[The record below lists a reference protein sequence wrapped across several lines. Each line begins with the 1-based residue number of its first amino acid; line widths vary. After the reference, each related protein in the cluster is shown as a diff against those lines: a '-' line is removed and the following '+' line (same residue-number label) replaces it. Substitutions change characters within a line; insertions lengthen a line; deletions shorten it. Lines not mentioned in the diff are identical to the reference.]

1 MSMFKQVEGRYDFDD
16 FMTLPELLLRWP
28 SDPHFKI
35 TYAVYNRQLHTY
47 YVEEI
52 FTSKD
57 GTTELEISDATDGFT
72 VCVSSFMH
80 DSWRILFKREE
91 ILNIEAKNSDFT
103 KKKEINKASYQ
114 MSCTRENVGQLAAL
128 TIYLICKFNS
138 PKLGVEINDYLMR
151 RATARKEETSE
162 CPSGAVESWSI
173 ESAKLWKLY
182 NEMAKRKIAKKN
194 EYDVDAIKV
203 YAKSLLNEGVEFYEV
218 VRKIYIKYINL
229 KAAQLGQIFPY
240 EEGVDVKYSGK
251 QSRWKKLQ
259 KDLFVIYP
267 ELTNEKSV
275 KKSLPKNYKS

>member
-1 MSMFKQVEGRYDFDD
+1 MFQNEINKIEICDLSTKKHLELTRCMFLFSCYTGMRYSDVVALKKENYKNGVITLKQVKTGVD
-16 FMTLPELLLRWP
+16 LKVP
-28 SDPHFKI
+28 
-35 TYAVYNRQLHTY
+35 V
-47 YVEEI
+47 
-52 FTSKD
+52 
-57 GTTELEISDATDGFT
+57 
-72 VCVSSFMH
+72 
-80 DSWRILFKREE
+80 
-91 ILNIEAKNSDFT
+91 NIEAKKSDFT

-229 KAAQLGQIFPY
+229 TAAQLGKIFPY
-240 EEGVDVKYSGK
+240 EEGTDIEHTGM
-251 QSRWKKLQ
+251 QSRWKTLQ
-259 KDLFVIYP
+259 KELFVRYP
-267 ELTNEKSV
+267 ELIKEKSEKKKPV
-275 KKSLPKNYKS
+275 KSL

>member
-1 MSMFKQVEGRYDFDD
+1 MSMFKQIEGSYEFDD

-72 VCVSSFMH
+72 VCVSSFMQ

-162 CPSGAVESWSI
+162 CPAGAVESWRI

-229 KAAQLGQIFPY
+229 TAAQLGKIFPY
-240 EEGVDVKYSGK
+240 EEGTDIKHTGM
-251 QSRWKKLQ
+251 QSRWKTLQ
-259 KDLFVIYP
+259 KELFVRCP
-267 ELTNEKSV
+267 ELIKEKSEKKKPV
-275 KKSLPKNYKS
+275 KSL

>member
-1 MSMFKQVEGRYDFDD
+1 MSMFKQIEGRYEFDD

-128 TIYLICKFNS
+128 TTYLICKFNS

-229 KAAQLGQIFPY
+229 TAAQLGKIFPY
-240 EEGVDVKYSGK
+240 EEGTDIEHTGM
-251 QSRWKKLQ
+251 QSRWKTLQ
-259 KDLFVIYP
+259 KELFVRYP
-267 ELTNEKSV
+267 ELIKEKSEKKKPV
-275 KKSLPKNYKS
+275 KSL

>member
-1 MSMFKQVEGRYDFDD
+1 MSMFKQIEGRYDFDD

-91 ILNIEAKNSDFT
+91 ILNIEAKKSDFT

-229 KAAQLGQIFPY
+229 TAAQLGKIFPY
-240 EEGVDVKYSGK
+240 QEGTEIEHTGM
-251 QSRWKKLQ
+251 QSRWKTLQ
-259 KDLFVIYP
+259 KELFVRYP
-267 ELTNEKSV
+267 ELIKEKSEKKKPV
-275 KKSLPKNYKS
+275 KSL

>member
-1 MSMFKQVEGRYDFDD
+1 MSMFKQIEGSYEFDD

-229 KAAQLGQIFPY
+229 TAAQLGKIFPY
-240 EEGVDVKYSGK
+240 EDGTDIKHTGM
-251 QSRWKKLQ
+251 QSRWKTLQ
-259 KDLFVIYP
+259 KELFVRYP
-267 ELTNEKSV
+267 ELIKEKSEKKKPV
-275 KKSLPKNYKS
+275 KSL

>member
-1 MSMFKQVEGRYDFDD
+1 MSMFKQIEGRYDFDD
-16 FMTLPELLLRWP
+16 FMTLPELLLRWL

-52 FTSKD
+52 FTSKI

-162 CPSGAVESWSI
+162 CPSGAVESWRI
-173 ESAKLWKLY
+173 ESTKLWKLY

-194 EYDVDAIKV
+194 EYDIDAIRV
-203 YAKSLLNEGVEFYEV
+203 YAQSLLNEGMEYLEV

-229 KAAQLGQIFPY
+229 TAAQLGKIFPY
-240 EEGVDVKYSGK
+240 EEGAIVHHTGM
-251 QSRWKKLQ
+251 QSRWKKLK
-259 KDLFVIYP
+259 KDLLAMYP
-267 ELTNEKSV
+267 ELIDEEVVKKKSV
-275 KKSLPKNYKS
+275 KRL

>member
-1 MSMFKQVEGRYDFDD
+1 MSMFKQIEGRYDFDD

-52 FTSKD
+52 FTSKN
-57 GTTELEISDATDGFT
+57 GTTELEISDATDSFT

-103 KKKEINKASYQ
+103 KKKEINKTSYQ
-114 MSCTRENVGQLAAL
+114 MSCTRENVEQLAAL

-151 RATARKEETSE
+151 MATVRKDETSE
-162 CPSGAVESWSI
+162 CPSGVVESWRI

-203 YAKSLLNEGVEFYEV
+203 YAKSLLNEGMEYYEV

-229 KAAQLGQIFPY
+229 TAAQLGKIFPY
-240 EEGVDVKYSGK
+240 EEGVIVHHTGM
-251 QSRWKKLQ
+251 QSRWKKLK
-259 KDLFVIYP
+259 KDLLAMYP
-267 ELTNEKSV
+267 ELIDEKAVKKKSV
-275 KKSLPKNYKS
+275 NKL

>member
-1 MSMFKQVEGRYDFDD
+1 MSMFKQIEGRYEFDD

-80 DSWRILFKREE
+80 DSWRILFRREE

-229 KAAQLGQIFPY
+229 TAAQLGKIFPY
-240 EEGVDVKYSGK
+240 EDGTDIKHTGM
-251 QSRWKKLQ
+251 QSRWKTLQ
-259 KDLFVIYP
+259 KELFVRYP
-267 ELTNEKSV
+267 ELIKEKSEKKKPV
-275 KKSLPKNYKS
+275 KSL

>member
-1 MSMFKQVEGRYDFDD
+1 MSMFKQIEGRYDFDD

-80 DSWRILFKREE
+80 DSWRILFRREE

-103 KKKEINKASYQ
+103 KKKEINKTSYQ

-151 RATARKEETSE
+151 RATARKEETSK

-229 KAAQLGQIFPY
+229 TAAQLGKIFPY
-240 EEGVDVKYSGK
+240 EDGTDIKHTGM
-251 QSRWKKLQ
+251 QSRWKTLQ
-259 KDLFVIYP
+259 KELFVRYP
-267 ELTNEKSV
+267 ELIKEKSEKKKPV
-275 KKSLPKNYKS
+275 KSL

>member
-1 MSMFKQVEGRYDFDD
+1 MSMFKQIEGRYDFDD

-57 GTTELEISDATDGFT
+57 GTTELKISDATDGFT

-162 CPSGAVESWSI
+162 CPSGAVETWRI

-182 NEMAKRKIAKKN
+182 NEMAKRKTAKKN

-229 KAAQLGQIFPY
+229 TAAQLGKIFPY
-240 EEGVDVKYSGK
+240 EDGTDIKHTGM
-251 QSRWKKLQ
+251 QSRWKTLQ
-259 KDLFVIYP
+259 KELFVRYP
-267 ELTNEKSV
+267 ELIKEKSEKKKPV
-275 KKSLPKNYKS
+275 KSL

>member
-1 MSMFKQVEGRYDFDD
+1 MSMFKQIEGRYDFDD

-91 ILNIEAKNSDFT
+91 ILNIEAKKSDFT

-229 KAAQLGQIFPY
+229 TAAQLGKIFPY
-240 EEGVDVKYSGK
+240 QEGTDIEHTGM
-251 QSRWKKLQ
+251 QSRWKTLQ
-259 KDLFVIYP
+259 KELFVRYP
-267 ELTNEKSV
+267 ELIKEKSEKKKPV
-275 KKSLPKNYKS
+275 KSL

>member
-1 MSMFKQVEGRYDFDD
+1 MSMFKQIEGRYEFDD

-229 KAAQLGQIFPY
+229 TAAQLGKIFPY
-240 EEGVDVKYSGK
+240 EDGTDIKHTGM
-251 QSRWKKLQ
+251 QSRWKTLQ
-259 KDLFVIYP
+259 KELFVRYP
-267 ELTNEKSV
+267 ELIKEKSEKKNPV
-275 KKSLPKNYKS
+275 KSL

>member
-1 MSMFKQVEGRYDFDD
+1 MSMFKQIEGRYEFDD

-80 DSWRILFKREE
+80 DSWRILFRREE

-151 RATARKEETSE
+151 MATARKEETSE

-229 KAAQLGQIFPY
+229 TAAQLGKIFPY
-240 EEGVDVKYSGK
+240 EDGTDIKHTGM
-251 QSRWKKLQ
+251 QSRWKTLQ
-259 KDLFVIYP
+259 KELFVRYP
-267 ELTNEKSV
+267 ELIKEKSEKKKPV
-275 KKSLPKNYKS
+275 KSL

>member
-1 MSMFKQVEGRYDFDD
+1 MSMFKQIEGRYDFDD

-103 KKKEINKASYQ
+103 KKKEINKTSYQ
-114 MSCTRENVGQLAAL
+114 MSCTRENVEQLAAL

-151 RATARKEETSE
+151 MATARKEETSE

-229 KAAQLGQIFPY
+229 TAAQLGKIFPY
-240 EEGVDVKYSGK
+240 EEGTDIEHTGM
-251 QSRWKKLQ
+251 QSRWKTLQ
-259 KDLFVIYP
+259 KELFVRYP
-267 ELTNEKSV
+267 ELIKEKSEKKKPV
-275 KKSLPKNYKS
+275 KSL

>member
-1 MSMFKQVEGRYDFDD
+1 MSMFKQIEGRYDFDD

-103 KKKEINKASYQ
+103 KKKEINKTSYQ
-114 MSCTRENVGQLAAL
+114 MSCTRENVEQLAAL

-151 RATARKEETSE
+151 MATARKEETSE
-162 CPSGAVESWSI
+162 CPSGAVESWRI

-182 NEMAKRKIAKKN
+182 NEMAKRKTAKKN
-194 EYDVDAIKV
+194 EYDVDAIKE
-203 YAKSLLNEGVEFYEV
+203 YAKSLLNEGMEYYEV

-229 KAAQLGQIFPY
+229 TAAQLGKIFPY
-240 EEGVDVKYSGK
+240 EEGTDIEHTGM
-251 QSRWKKLQ
+251 QSRWKKLK
-259 KDLFVIYP
+259 KDLLAMYP
-267 ELTNEKSV
+267 ELIDEEAVKKKSV
-275 KKSLPKNYKS
+275 NKL

>member
-1 MSMFKQVEGRYDFDD
+1 MSMFKQIEGRYDFDD

-80 DSWRILFKREE
+80 DSWLILFKREE
-91 ILNIEAKNSDFT
+91 ILNIEAKKSDFT

-151 RATARKEETSE
+151 TATARKEETSE
-162 CPSGAVESWSI
+162 CPAGAVVNWRI

-182 NEMAKRKIAKKN
+182 NEMAKRKTAKKN

-203 YAKSLLNEGVEFYEV
+203 YAKSLLNEGVEYYEV

-229 KAAQLGQIFPY
+229 TAALLGKIFPY
-240 EEGVDVKYSGK
+240 QEGTDIEHTGM
-251 QSRWKKLQ
+251 QSRWKTLQ
-259 KDLFVIYP
+259 KELFVRYP
-267 ELTNEKSV
+267 ELIKEKSEKKKPV
-275 KKSLPKNYKS
+275 KSL

>member
-1 MSMFKQVEGRYDFDD
+1 MSMFKQIEGRYEFDD

-80 DSWRILFKREE
+80 DSWRILFRREE

-229 KAAQLGQIFPY
+229 TAAQLGKIFPY
-240 EEGVDVKYSGK
+240 EEGTDIKHTGM
-251 QSRWKKLQ
+251 QSRWKTLQ
-259 KDLFVIYP
+259 KELFVRYP
-267 ELTNEKSV
+267 ELIKEKSEKKKPV
-275 KKSLPKNYKS
+275 KSL

>member
-1 MSMFKQVEGRYDFDD
+1 MSMFKQIEGRCDFDD

-35 TYAVYNRQLHTY
+35 TCAVYNRQLHTY

-91 ILNIEAKNSDFT
+91 ILNIEAKNRDFT
-103 KKKEINKASYQ
+103 KKKEIKKTSYQ
-114 MSCTRENVGQLAAL
+114 MSCTRENVEQLAAL

-151 RATARKEETSE
+151 MATARKEETSE
-162 CPSGAVESWSI
+162 CPSGAVESWRI
-173 ESAKLWKLY
+173 ENAKLWKLY
-182 NEMAKRKIAKKN
+182 G
-194 EYDVDAIKV
+194 
-203 YAKSLLNEGVEFYEV
+203 S
-218 VRKIYIKYINL
+218 
-229 KAAQLGQIFPY
+229 
-240 EEGVDVKYSGK
+240 SGFSVGNPC
-251 QSRWKKLQ
+251 Q
-259 KDLFVIYP
+259 
-267 ELTNEKSV
+267 ELAG
-275 KKSLPKNYKS
+275 

>member
-1 MSMFKQVEGRYDFDD
+1 MSMFKQIEGRYDFDD

-80 DSWRILFKREE
+80 DSWRILFRREE

-229 KAAQLGQIFPY
+229 TAAQLGKIFPY
-240 EEGVDVKYSGK
+240 EDGTDIKHTGM
-251 QSRWKKLQ
+251 QSRWKTLQ
-259 KDLFVIYP
+259 KELFVRYP
-267 ELTNEKSV
+267 ELIKEKSEKKKPV
-275 KKSLPKNYKS
+275 KSL

>member
-1 MSMFKQVEGRYDFDD
+1 MSMFKQIEGRYDFDD

-103 KKKEINKASYQ
+103 KKEEINKASYQ

-229 KAAQLGQIFPY
+229 TAAQLGKIFPY
-240 EEGVDVKYSGK
+240 EDGTDIKHTGM
-251 QSRWKKLQ
+251 QSRWKTLQ
-259 KDLFVIYP
+259 KELFVRYP
-267 ELTNEKSV
+267 ELIKEKSEKKKPV
-275 KKSLPKNYKS
+275 KSL

>member
-1 MSMFKQVEGRYDFDD
+1 MSMFKQIEGSYEFDD

-72 VCVSSFMH
+72 VCVSSFMQ

-229 KAAQLGQIFPY
+229 TAAQLGKIFPY
-240 EEGVDVKYSGK
+240 EDGTDIKHTGM
-251 QSRWKKLQ
+251 QSRWKTLQ
-259 KDLFVIYP
+259 KELFVRYP
-267 ELTNEKSV
+267 ELIKEKSEKKKPV
-275 KKSLPKNYKS
+275 KSL

>member
-1 MSMFKQVEGRYDFDD
+1 MSMFKQIEGRYEFDD

-72 VCVSSFMH
+72 VCVSSFMQ

-162 CPSGAVESWSI
+162 CPAGAVESWRI

-229 KAAQLGQIFPY
+229 TAAQLGKIFPY
-240 EEGVDVKYSGK
+240 EEGTDIKHTGM
-251 QSRWKKLQ
+251 QSRWKTLQ
-259 KDLFVIYP
+259 KELFVRYP
-267 ELTNEKSV
+267 ELIKEKSEKKKPV
-275 KKSLPKNYKS
+275 KSL

>member
-1 MSMFKQVEGRYDFDD
+1 MSMFKQIEGRYDFDD

-35 TYAVYNRQLHTY
+35 TCAVYNRQLHIY

-91 ILNIEAKNSDFT
+91 ILNIEAKNRDFT
-103 KKKEINKASYQ
+103 KKKEINKTSYQ
-114 MSCTRENVGQLAAL
+114 MSCTRENVEQLAAL

-151 RATARKEETSE
+151 MATARKEETSE
-162 CPSGAVESWSI
+162 CPSGAVESWRI
-173 ESAKLWKLY
+173 ENAKLWKLY

-229 KAAQLGQIFPY
+229 TAAQLGKIFPY
-240 EEGVDVKYSGK
+240 EEGVIVHHTGM
-251 QSRWKKLQ
+251 QSRWKKLK
-259 KDLFVIYP
+259 KDLLAIYP
-267 ELTNEKSV
+267 ELIDEEAV
-275 KKSLPKNYKS
+275 KKKFVKRL

>member
-1 MSMFKQVEGRYDFDD
+1 MSMFKQIEGRYDFDD

-35 TYAVYNRQLHTY
+35 TCAVYNRQLHTY

-91 ILNIEAKNSDFT
+91 ILNIEAKNTDFT
-103 KKKEINKASYQ
+103 NKKEINKASYQ
-114 MSCTRENVGQLAAL
+114 MPCTRENVGQIAAL

-151 RATARKEETSE
+151 RATVRKDETSE
-162 CPSGAVESWSI
+162 CPSGAVESWRI

-203 YAKSLLNEGVEFYEV
+203 YAKSLLNEGMEYYEV

-229 KAAQLGQIFPY
+229 TAAQLGKIFPY
-240 EEGVDVKYSGK
+240 EEGVIVHHTGM
-251 QSRWKKLQ
+251 QSRWKKLK
-259 KDLFVIYP
+259 KDLLAMYP
-267 ELTNEKSV
+267 ELIDEEAVKKKSV
-275 KKSLPKNYKS
+275 NKL

>member
-1 MSMFKQVEGRYDFDD
+1 
-16 FMTLPELLLRWP
+16 
-28 SDPHFKI
+28 
-35 TYAVYNRQLHTY
+35 
-47 YVEEI
+47 
-52 FTSKD
+52 
-57 GTTELEISDATDGFT
+57 
-72 VCVSSFMH
+72 
-80 DSWRILFKREE
+80 
-91 ILNIEAKNSDFT
+91 
-103 KKKEINKASYQ
+103 

-229 KAAQLGQIFPY
+229 TAAQLGKIFPY
-240 EEGVDVKYSGK
+240 QEGTDIEHTGM
-251 QSRWKKLQ
+251 QSRWKTLQ
-259 KDLFVIYP
+259 KELFVRYP
-267 ELTNEKSV
+267 ELIKEKSEKKKPV
-275 KKSLPKNYKS
+275 KSL

>member
-1 MSMFKQVEGRYDFDD
+1 MSMFKQIEGRYDFDD

-35 TYAVYNRQLHTY
+35 TCAVYNRQLHIY

-91 ILNIEAKNSDFT
+91 ILNIEAKNRDFT
-103 KKKEINKASYQ
+103 KKKEINKTSYQ
-114 MSCTRENVGQLAAL
+114 MSCTRENVEQLAAL

-151 RATARKEETSE
+151 MATARKEETSE
-162 CPSGAVESWSI
+162 CPSGAVESWRI
-173 ESAKLWKLY
+173 ENAKLWKLY

-229 KAAQLGQIFPY
+229 TAAQLGKIFPY
-240 EEGVDVKYSGK
+240 EEGVIVHHTGM
-251 QSRWKKLQ
+251 QSRWKKLK
-259 KDLFVIYP
+259 KDLLAIYP
-267 ELTNEKSV
+267 ELIDEEAVKKKSV
-275 KKSLPKNYKS
+275 NKL

>member
-1 MSMFKQVEGRYDFDD
+1 MSMFKQIEGRYEFDD

-229 KAAQLGQIFPY
+229 TAAQLGKIFPY
-240 EEGVDVKYSGK
+240 EDGTDIKHTGM
-251 QSRWKKLQ
+251 QSRWKTLQ
-259 KDLFVIYP
+259 KELFVRYP
-267 ELTNEKSV
+267 ELIKEKSEKKKPV
-275 KKSLPKNYKS
+275 KSL

>member
-1 MSMFKQVEGRYDFDD
+1 MSMFKQIEGRYDFDD

-57 GTTELEISDATDGFT
+57 GTTELKISDATDGFT
-72 VCVSSFMH
+72 VCVSSFMN

-91 ILNIEAKNSDFT
+91 ILNIEAKNNDFT

-114 MSCTRENVGQLAAL
+114 MSCTRENVEQLAAL

-151 RATARKEETSE
+151 MATARKEETSE
-162 CPSGAVESWSI
+162 CPAGAVESWRI

-182 NEMAKRKIAKKN
+182 NEMAKRKTAKKN

-203 YAKSLLNEGVEFYEV
+203 YAKSLLNEGVEYYEV

-229 KAAQLGQIFPY
+229 TAAQLGEIFPY
-240 EEGVDVKYSGK
+240 EEGVVVQHTGM
-251 QSRWKKLQ
+251 QSRWKKLK
-259 KDLFVIYP
+259 KDLLAMYP
-267 ELTNEKSV
+267 ELIDEEAV
-275 KKSLPKNYKS
+275 KKKPVNKL

>member
-1 MSMFKQVEGRYDFDD
+1 MSMFKQIEGLHDFDD

-57 GTTELEISDATDGFT
+57 GITELEISDATDGFS

-91 ILNIEAKNSDFT
+91 VLNIEAKNTDFT
-103 KKKEINKASYQ
+103 KKKNINKSSYQ
-114 MSCTRENVGQLAAL
+114 SSCTRENIEHIAAL
-128 TIYLICKFNS
+128 TVYLICKFNS
-138 PKLGVEINDYLMR
+138 PNLEVEINDYLMR
-151 RATARKEETSE
+151 MATARKEETSE
-162 CPSGAVESWSI
+162 CPSGAVESWKI
-173 ESAKLWKLY
+173 ESGKLWKLY

-203 YAKSLLNEGVEFYEV
+203 YAKSLLNEGMEDLEV

-229 KAAQLGQIFPY
+229 TAAQLGKIFPY
-240 EEGVDVKYSGK
+240 EEGVIVHHTGM
-251 QSRWKKLQ
+251 QSRWKKLK
-259 KDLFVIYP
+259 KDLFIRYP
-267 ELTNEKSV
+267 ELIDEEAVKKKSV
-275 KKSLPKNYKS
+275 KKL